1 MSDDEDLAEMRRLRQ
16 TSGYQKQD
24 GGAAAGRAEMQRLRD
39 EADAAE
45 RRSAALSSLSSSS
58 SSSSSSDGGP
68 PLAPLRKRDGDDD
81 DDDGAVAW
89 RQPTKAAAGA
99 SKLAFGSKPLGFG
112 AKPSSAAPPTAPP
125 PPPTAAELAEQE
137 AMKQFGFNFKS
148 FGAKSAV
155 KQTAVEKNVA
165 FKRTAAE
172 LSGATAPL
180 GAAVRARSG
189 LSILSFESRLLIRVM
204 N

>member
-1 MSDDEDLAEMRRLRQ
+1 MRRLRQ

-89 RQPTKAAAGA
+89 RQPTKPAAGA

-112 AKPSSAAPPTAPP
+112 AKPSSAP

-180 GAAVRARSG
+180 GAAVRARTG
-189 LSILSFESRLLIRVM
+189 LSIFSFEYRLLIRVT

>member
-1 MSDDEDLAEMRRLRQ
+1 MRRLRQ

-45 RRSAALSSLSSSS
+45 RRSAAQSASSSS
-58 SSSSSSDGGP
+58 SSSASDGGP
-68 PLAPLRKRDGDDD
+68 PLPPLRKRDGNDDD
-81 DDDGAVAW
+81 EDEPAVAW
-89 RQPTKAAAGA
+89 RQPTKAAIGGA

-112 AKPSSAAPPTAPP
+112 VKPSSAAPP

-137 AMKQFGFNFKS
+137 AMKQSGFNFKS
-148 FGAKSAV
+148 FGAQSAV

-172 LSGATAPL
+172 LSGSTAPL
-180 GAAVRARSG
+180 GAAVRDSDEC
-189 LSILSFESRLLIRVM
+189 LFFTLPFW
-204 N
+204 

>member
-1 MSDDEDLAEMRRLRQ
+1 MRRLRQ

-45 RRSAALSSLSSSS
+45 RRSAALSSSSSS
-58 SSSSSSDGGP
+58 SSSSSTSSSSDGGP
-68 PLAPLRKRDGDDD
+68 PLAPLRKRDDDDD

-155 KQTAVEKNVA
+155 KQTAFEKNVA

-172 LSGATAPL
+172 LSGTTAPL

-189 LSILSFESRLLIRVM
+189 LSIFLSNIASLSVS
-204 N
+204 